1 MRQLVTLELVLM
13 GMFSLLG
20 CVTPQVTPRKPHQPV
35 QTMALREPRTGL
47 VQPQTFISPAI
58 EDWKS
63 WFHCGDRQ
71 PTVEV
76 TKDMRFITI
85 LVNVMMLSFA
95 KDGKIPT
102 ARGLVNA
109 VIENQREIAQR
120 LHTIFA
126 ITIANPPTL
135 RPLTPEEERARP
147 KESLTG
153 KYAPGYPLSVVPT
166 EVEGEEIQS
175 PFLVVIHPHG
185 IDAFCLWAGHGR
197 EQVAWNE

>member
-13 GMFSLLG
+13 GMFSLSG
-20 CVTPQVTPRKPHQPV
+20 CVTPQVTPRKPYLPA
-35 QTMALREPRTGL
+35 QTVALRGPRTGL
-47 VQPQTFISPAI
+47 VLPQTFTSPVI
-58 EDWKS
+58 EDWES
-63 WFHCGDRQ
+63 WFHCGGRQ

-76 TKDMRFITI
+76 AKDMNFITL
-85 LVNVMMLSFA
+85 LVNVVMLSITQE
-95 KDGKIPT
+95 GKIPT

-109 VIENQREIAQR
+109 VIKNQREIAQR
-120 LHTIFA
+120 LQTLFK

-153 KYAPGYPLSVVPT
+153 MYEPGYPLSVVPT

-185 IDAFCLWAGHGR
+185 IDAFCLGAGHGR